1 MTSFIE
7 QPGDQFADDIIHCQ
21 CNHMSSFAGGSD
33 PKPAELVATNDIDV
47 EMAVTDL
54 SKYELVLVL

>member
-1 MTSFIE
+1 
-7 QPGDQFADDIIHCQ
+7 
-21 CNHMSSFAGGSD
+21 MSSFAGGSD